1 MAHSRHFAEP
11 KLVGTLLCLDFANTV
26 SWRGTD
32 DPQEHLKGY
41 VGLLH
46 WSRRLGILDDT
57 EYGTLSRE
65 AERSP
70 GKAEEV
76 RGRAVALREAI
87 YGVLSAVIDGREPE
101 VEDLNALNEELSETL
116 KNTRIVPSEEGFS
129 QEFTT
134 GTSLDRLLWPIAKSA
149 SDLLLSDRLDR
160 VRRCAADECRWLF
173 LDTSRNR
180 SRRWCDMRDCG
191 NRMKARRH
199 YNRKRG
205 TGQKTGMR

>member
-1 MAHSRHFAEP
+1 MTLAQPDAVHP
-11 KLVGTLLCLDFANTV
+11 KLVGGLLCLDFANTV

-32 DPQEHLKGY
+32 DPQEYLNGY
-41 VGLLH
+41 GDLLR

-57 EYGTLSRE
+57 EYEMLHRE

-76 RGRAVALREAI
+76 HGRAVVLREAI
-87 YGVLSAVIDGREPE
+87 YGVLSAVIDGGEPE
-101 VEDLNALNEELSETL
+101 AEDLDTMNGELSEAL
-116 KNTRIVPSEEGFS
+116 KNARIVPSEEGFS
-129 QEFTT
+129 QEFPR
-134 GTSLDRLLWPIAKSA
+134 GTSLEQLLWPIAKSA
-149 SDLLLSDRLDR
+149 SDLLLSDGLDR
-160 VRRCAADECRWLF
+160 VRRCASDECRWLF

-199 YNRKRG
+199 YSRKRG
-205 TGQKTGMR
+205 TGQPN